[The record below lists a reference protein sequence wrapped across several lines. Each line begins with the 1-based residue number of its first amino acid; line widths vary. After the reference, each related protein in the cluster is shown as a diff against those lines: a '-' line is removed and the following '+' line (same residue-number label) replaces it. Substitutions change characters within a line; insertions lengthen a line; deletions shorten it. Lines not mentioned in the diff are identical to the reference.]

1 MAAVSHDQTQF
12 TSSSNRSTLSCSHP
26 QRRPKRPQ
34 RAASGT
40 LSARGSLGVEHT
52 ERAPTQ
58 PFSSSS
64 KSRSSDTEGSFE
76 GVNIQNLEMTLV
88 LK

>member
-1 MAAVSHDQTQF
+1 MTRLGLHHQVTGQPCHTATH
-12 TSSSNRSTLSCSHP
+12 REG
-26 QRRPKRPQ
+26 QRGRREQPP
-34 RAASGT
+34 GT
-40 LSARGSLGVEHT
+40 LSARGSLGIEQANT
-52 ERAPTQ
+52 ERTPTQ